1 MWWRWKKQIR
11 KWSLLRQ
18 EGFKC
23 VLCLSSGSVIRQIF
37 SKYRE
42 GPLKSAQRWWVPLSK
57 VLRSAFTFTT
67 GQLIGSSAEWCLCR
81 GEQGTPL
88 SSVSAQLLPSCHCG
102 WVLRKEKEKEKLYAM
117 VSARKGNLVECS
129 LKHSALL
136 ITSHN
141 SNLVST
147 HSLYL
152 DFLMLPLRGK
162 KTHYKTTWTGEAFRR
177 NFKLFAALIVE
188 IGTLSEFMNEA
199 SEMISAQT
207 DGFPRWCFRQWG
219 TLLNVGPHPPLCRP
233 SPLLHSVLNRYCN
246 AYYTACH
253 LFIYIGTQKGY
264 KKCLIHLFWVLP
276 AEKNTNIV

>member
-152 DFLMLPLRGK
+152 DFLILPLRGK
-162 KTHYKTTWTGEAFRR
+162 K
-177 NFKLFAALIVE
+177 NSL
-188 IGTLSEFMNEA
+188 
-199 SEMISAQT
+199 
-207 DGFPRWCFRQWG
+207 
-219 TLLNVGPHPPLCRP
+219 
-233 SPLLHSVLNRYCN
+233 
-246 AYYTACH
+246 
-253 LFIYIGTQKGY
+253 
-264 KKCLIHLFWVLP
+264 
-276 AEKNTNIV
+276 